1 MPHLPISGMVGDSQG
16 KALAGVHPRVEAQ
29 AFISYFLSPEDFHGE
44 RQADPRPRDS
54 YEGEFYLKEK

>member
-1 MPHLPISGMVGDSQG
+1 MVGDSQG